1 MVGYGMVG
9 YAPARRGLWKKSDLY
24 VRTYV
29 RYGMT
34 QFMEKEQVVRT
45 DGRMDVRR
53 GLARLMEKEQ
63 VVPTYVR
70 TPRHGAACGKRASC
84 TCGTLRYAMVWFS
97 LWKKEQVVRTYA
109 RTYGM
114 VS

>member
-1 MVGYGMVG
+1 MVG

-53 GLARLMEKEQ
+53 GMARLMEKEQ

-70 TPRHGAACGKRASC
+70 TPRHGAAYGKRARC
-84 TCGTLRYAMVWFS
+84 TY
-97 LWKKEQVVRTYA
+97 VRTVWYRRAQLIEKRA
-109 RTYGM
+109 RGTY
-114 VS
+114 VRAYVR